1 MSKLSFCQ
9 NGYPKRIVYAGDTV
23 VCITDA
29 QLVKINRVRMVSEYL
44 QEYSDSLKED
54 NLKLLEIYR
63 LQKEAFNSSQEESR
77 ILEQLN
83 QNLRYEVGLL
93 SAELEK
99 QKTKKRRKNLELWV
113 WRIGAIVGG
122 YFLLK

>member
-1 MSKLSFCQ
+1 
-9 NGYPKRIVYAGDTV
+9 
-23 VCITDA
+23 
-29 QLVKINRVRMVSEYL
+29 MVSEYL